1 MTAVNSIGPSN
12 ESLASYHM
20 MTLREVPSGKPT
32 ITAAHNIRYVG
43 NCTIKKR

>member
-1 MTAVNSIGPSN
+1 MNSIGPSN

-43 NCTIKKR
+43 KYESRN